1 MRPFTLLDGA
11 STSAS
16 SSVTSSISS
25 CLPRVELS
33 PTSLKNVCLQWSL
46 STAAEM
52 LESKENSNLNNGA
65 RKSTFS
71 LVEVSARNS
80 LCS

>member
-1 MRPFTLLDGA
+1 VRPFTLLDGTSTA
-11 STSAS
+11 STSVA
-16 SSVTSSISS
+16 SSISS
-25 CLPRVELS
+25 CLPKVELS

-46 STAAEM
+46 STAADLM
-52 LESKENSNLNNGA
+52 LESKENSNLNGA